1 MARARCAHGHHPRR
15 HTSRRLPTGGR
26 GFEGFQGRRGGPRPG
41 RRRLGKNYRSAES
54 DPGVC
59 MDIVDHMVNQGWAD
73 VYPSVLQARV
83 ASELWEASFVAGFG
97 ASPASELRREGLL
110 FWLAWFPGCARSSG
124 GLSAATAGRAPPLL
138 VAKRPRNH
146 RLLHICCNFGAVGTH
161 SVVVRFLQNRP
172 PGPHQGTLLSRASA
186 SGAPQCIR
194 RCFPL
199 GHRGYSNRRRSTSP
213 VAR

>member
-1 MARARCAHGHHPRR
+1 
-15 HTSRRLPTGGR
+15 
-26 GFEGFQGRRGGPRPG
+26 
-41 RRRLGKNYRSAES
+41 
-54 DPGVC
+54 
-59 MDIVDHMVNQGWAD
+59 MDILGQRVNQGWAD

-97 ASPASELRREGLL
+97 ASPALELRREGLL

-124 GLSAATAGRAPPLL
+124 GPLGGDGRQGTTAPRRQAPSQPQAAPHLL
-138 VAKRPRNH
+138 QLRRCRHSFRWLCAFFKIGLQGLVS
-146 RLLHICCNFGAVGTH
+146 ICGII
-161 SVVVRFLQNRP
+161 
-172 PGPHQGTLLSRASA
+172 GTLLFRASA

-194 RCFPL
+194 RCSPL